1 MRYIEELQEG
11 ETIVEHYLCKS
22 RQSLKSKNGKTYLSL
37 KLQDKTGI
45 ADAKVWEMNRYI
57 QSFAE
62 NDFIKIEALV
72 TIYNGEIQL
81 NVKKLRRSNEGE
93 YDPKEYVPTTK
104 KDVEQM
110 HGEFIAYIDT
120 IENFY
125 MKTLLQEIFLKN
137 KQIKESLKTHS
148 AAKTMHH
155 NYLGGL
161 LEHLLSVTKI
171 CDALAKHYEYVDR
184 DILITTAMLHDVAK
198 MMELSHFPDNDY
210 TDDGQLLGH
219 IYMGAELIGK
229 TAQTIP
235 NFPPQLESLLKHS
248 LLSHHGT
255 LEYGSPKTPQTI
267 EAHLLSCADNMD
279 AKVKM
284 YEELVEE
291 GDKVSGNWKGY
302 SKMLQRSIRDSK
314 Y

>member
-11 ETIVEHYLCKS
+11 ETVVEHYLCKS

-104 KDVEQM
+104 KDVEHM
-110 HGEFIAYIDT
+110 HKEFIAYIDT

-125 MKTLLQEIFLKN
+125 MQTLLQEIFLKN

-171 CDALAKHYEYVDR
+171 CDSLAKHYEYVDR
-184 DILITTAMLHDVAK
+184 DILITTAMLHDIAK
-198 MMELSHFPDNDY
+198 IMELSSFPDNDY
-210 TDDGQLLGH
+210 TDNGQLLGH

-229 TAQTIP
+229 TAQMIP

-284 YEELVEE
+284 YEELIEE